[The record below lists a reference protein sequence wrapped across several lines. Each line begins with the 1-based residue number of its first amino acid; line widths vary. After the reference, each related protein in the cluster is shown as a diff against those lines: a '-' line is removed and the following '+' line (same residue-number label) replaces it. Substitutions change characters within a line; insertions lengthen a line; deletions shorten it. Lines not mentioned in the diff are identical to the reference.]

1 MKGLKMNT
9 KDLLL
14 EAIELL
20 KEGNNVEATTRVET
34 AADADVDNTFEAIAD
49 KLYSDLLL
57 ENEDVANKFKNLY
70 AKHVAQPVT
79 EEPQEKETVV
89 VNNTTNEKGSSAI
102 KWIVIGLIVILVL
115 FFLGNVLSFDSLAV

>member
-1 MKGLKMNT
+1 MNT

>member
-1 MKGLKMNT
+1 MNT

-20 KEGNNVEATTRVET
+20 KEGDNATAATRVET
-34 AADADVDNTFEAIAD
+34 AHDADVDNSFEALSD

-57 ENEDVANKFKNLY
+57 DNEEVANKFKNLY
-70 AKHVAQPVT
+70 TKHVTIETNDA
-79 EEPQEKETVV
+79 PQEKETVV

-102 KWIVIGLIVILVL
+102 KWIVIGLIVILVIFL
-115 FFLGNVLSFDSLAV
+115 LGNVLSVDSLAV

>member
-1 MKGLKMNT
+1 MNT

-20 KEGNNVEATTRVET
+20 KEGNNVDAANRVET
-34 AADADVDNTFEAIAD
+34 GADADVDNMFEAIAE

-57 ENEDVANKFKNLY
+57 DNEEVANKFKNLY
-70 AKHVAQPVT
+70 SKHIAT
-79 EEPQEKETVV
+79 EASATEQKETVV
-89 VNNTTNEKGSSAI
+89 VNNTTNEKGSSVI

-115 FFLGNVLSFDSLAV
+115 FFLGSVLSFDSVATI